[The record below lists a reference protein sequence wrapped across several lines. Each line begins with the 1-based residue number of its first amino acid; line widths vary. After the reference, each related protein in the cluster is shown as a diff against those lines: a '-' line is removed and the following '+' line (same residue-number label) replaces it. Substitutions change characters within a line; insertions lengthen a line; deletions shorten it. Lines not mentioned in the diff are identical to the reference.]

1 VPSTQGFFCL
11 MAPCTQ
17 FQNTNEAIKQ
27 ISFYCILVLHIFEH
41 YFVHHWPNR
50 FVPIDTKVP
59 TCSPM
64 FLQNIVKSMPNQRT
78 LASLRKTNPATKS
91 LVRRKMTPGMKLY
104 LAILILS
111 LSWKQCSQLI
121 NTMLIAEIA
130 TKQKLKN

>member
-1 VPSTQGFFCL
+1 MPSTQGFFCL

-27 ISFYCILVLHIFEH
+27 NFFLLHIFEH
-41 YFVHHWPNR
+41 YFVHHWPNM

-59 TCSPM
+59 TFSPM

-111 LSWKQCSQLI
+111 LNWKQCSQLI